1 MILDILAEAARKRVK
16 RSEAQLPLAQLKR
29 YALAAPAQ
37 PGFPFE
43 RALSRPGINFICE
56 VKKASPSRGVIAPDF
71 PYLEIAGD
79 YERAGAAAISVLT
92 EPEYFLGRD
101 EYLSEISQAVHIPVL
116 RKDFTVSAYQLY
128 HAKLLGASA
137 VLLICAL
144 LDTTILHDY
153 IKICDELGISALVE
167 AHDEREIESAL
178 NAGARVIGV
187 NNRNLKDFTVDLG
200 NSIRLRQLVP
210 EEILFVAESGINT
223 AAQVQKLHQQGVNG
237 ILIGEALM
245 LAADK
250 KAMLEELRG

>member
-1 MILDILAEAARKRVK
+1 MILDILAEAARVRVR

-29 YALAAPAQ
+29 HALEAPAQ
-37 PGFPFE
+37 AGFPFE

-56 VKKASPSRGVIAPDF
+56 IKKASPSRGIIAPDF
-71 PYLEIAGD
+71 PFLDIARD
-79 YERAGAAAISVLT
+79 YELAGAAAISVLT

-101 EYLSEISQAVHIPVL
+101 EYLGEISQTVLVPVL

-128 HAKLLGASA
+128 QAKLLGASA

-144 LDTTILHDY
+144 LDTTILRDY
-153 IKICDELGISALVE
+153 INACDELGISALVE

-187 NNRNLKDFTVDLG
+187 NNRNLRDFTVDLG
-200 NSIRLRQLVP
+200 NCIRLRQLVP

-223 AAQVQKLHQQGVNG
+223 AAQVQRLRQQGVNG

-245 LAADK
+245 LSPDK
-250 KAMLEELRG
+250 KAMIKELRG

>member
-16 RSEAQLPLAQLKR
+16 RSEAQLPLAPLKR
-29 YALAAPAQ
+29 NALAAPAQ

-79 YERAGAAAISVLT
+79 YERAGAAAISDLT